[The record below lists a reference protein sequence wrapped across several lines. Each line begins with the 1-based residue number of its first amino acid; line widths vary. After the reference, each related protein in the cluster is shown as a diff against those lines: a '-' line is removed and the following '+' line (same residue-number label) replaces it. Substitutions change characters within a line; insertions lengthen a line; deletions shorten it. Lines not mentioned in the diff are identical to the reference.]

1 MVETALVVAT
11 SATGIAL
18 INKLSDAMGWYFE
31 PKQIERIAKAEVR
44 ARKGIVE
51 SDLEIEDIALR
62 AKQRRELEEIR
73 HQANLESTVVKL
85 FPHLRDDASP
95 EDMED
100 DWLVNVLDKCRIVS
114 DDTVQELWARIIAG
128 EANKPGSFSRK
139 TVNMMSDLSRSD
151 AELFERLCCFVW
163 SIDGTLY
170 PLTLSSRSNIYT
182 KHRIFP
188 ESIQHL
194 TDLGLITE
202 MAGAFAPELGN
213 EDTVAEYFGK
223 SMKVGRIKIGN
234 TRFSQA
240 GLEIYEICNPSPVDG
255 FFDYVVRDRWNLF
268 Y

>member
-31 PKQIERIAKAEVR
+31 PKQIERVAKAEAR
-44 ARKGIVE
+44 ARKVRVE
-51 SDLEIEDIALR
+51 SDLEIDDIALR
-62 AKQRRELEEIR
+62 AKLRRELEEVR
-73 HQANLESTVVKL
+73 YQVNLESIVAKV

-95 EDMED
+95 EDIEN

-114 DDTVQELWARIIAG
+114 DDTVQELWARILAG

-139 TVNMMSDLSRSD
+139 TVNLMSDLSRSD
-151 AELFERLCCFVW
+151 AVLFERLCCFVW

-170 PLTLSSRSNIYT
+170 PLTLSSSSNIYA

-188 ESIQHL
+188 ESIRHL
-194 TDLGLITE
+194 EDLGLIAE
-202 MAGAFAPELGN
+202 MAGPFAPELGN

-240 GLEIYEICNPSPVDG
+240 GLEIYEICDPSPIDG
-255 FFDYVVRDRWNLF
+255 LFDYVVCDRWNLS